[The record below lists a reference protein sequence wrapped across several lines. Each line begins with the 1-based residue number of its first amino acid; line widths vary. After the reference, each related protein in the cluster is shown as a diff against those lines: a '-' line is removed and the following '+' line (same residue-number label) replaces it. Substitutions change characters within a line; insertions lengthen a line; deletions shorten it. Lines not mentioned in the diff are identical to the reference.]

1 MVKVSIAFAQMSCI
15 CGTYHM
21 GYVITCVYTDC
32 RLEINLSHVLEQK
45 SKSIDTDIDIPLQQC
60 NLELDLVST
69 SRPALCVYA
78 ECISGGGHE
87 TSGHNVETKVITP
100 CMHKEVDK
108 H

>member
-1 MVKVSIAFAQMSCI
+1 MRKTHGQGVNCFCTNVMHLWHVSYGVCDYM
-15 CGTYHM
+15 
-21 GYVITCVYTDC
+21 CVH
-32 RLEINLSHVLEQK
+32 RQK